1 MFPSPAPVV
10 PLETEPRSM
19 TRTLRPALVS
29 ESAHDAPTIPAPI
42 TMASGL
48 FMEEVCSISGFVAEH
63 R

>member
-19 TRTLRPALVS
+19 TSTLRPALVR
-29 ESAHDAPTIPAPI
+29 ESAQDAPTIPAPMTI
-42 TMASGL
+42 ASGL
-48 FMEEVCSISGFVAEH
+48 FMEEVCSISGLVAEL